1 MRKLLFLSI
10 IPIITSCSYLKTKR
24 LENCEFLFKDITEFK
39 IEGVN
44 MKDKNSISDLNLFE
58 GMKLTAALVNQKAN
72 ADLVFLVDIKN
83 PNTGDAQLNATDWI
97 LLIKDKEVLNGSIDE
112 HINIPAEKTISLPLT
127 VKFEVFKIL
136 QQFSQEEIQDI
147 VWNLTENKKLPDEV
161 TLKLR
166 PTFLIA
172 GQKIKYPGY
181 IKLKY

>member
-1 MRKLLFLSI
+1 MRKLLFLTI
-10 IPIITSCSYLKTKR
+10 ISMATSCSFLKTKR
-24 LENCEFLFKDITEFK
+24 LENCEFLFKDISEFK

-44 MKDKNSISDLNLFE
+44 MINKKSINDLNFLE
-58 GMKLTAALVNQKAN
+58 GIKLSAALVNQKAN

-83 PNTGDAQLNATDWI
+83 PNSGDAQLNATDWI
-97 LLIKDKEVLNGSIDE
+97 LLIKEKEVLNGTIEE
-112 HINIPAEKTISLPLT
+112 HITIPAEKTTTLPLS

-136 QQFSQEEIQDI
+136 NQFSIDEIQHI
-147 VWNLTENKKLPDEV
+147 VWNLTENKKLPEEI

-166 PTFLIA
+166 PSFLIA